1 MKKSTQKSARRKLP
15 AWMAAPPVF
24 DRGQND
30 AAVAG
35 LDLNP
40 QQLAAL
46 NHHYYTVFKGG
57 VGMRA
62 LYESMRNAPLQ
73 SSPDRVSWRDLR
85 GWVGAQAVNQLYR
98 RAKTINKSR
107 ASIPRI
113 FEPFVI
119 MECDLIDLG
128 SKKDK
133 ATNTFKWQSEGY
145 RYVFNCID
153 IVTRFTWQFPI
164 KKKEARET
172 ARAFTTLI
180 DSVRAGW
187 GGRWPRA
194 TVLITDNGTEFEDSF
209 ERAVVTY
216 EAQIRVQHGKPHD
229 MAATAAVENSN
240 KAWRGQMRQVLY
252 TKKTLKW
259 SRLLDMVNANLNNTP
274 NHALAYLT
282 PTDVYE
288 AFREPDATSDD
299 IIKRARNAAESAVK
313 RRRKANA
320 VVETPLQVGDQVRLV
335 NQQYLKAQLRGNE
348 LKMMNRWSKRVYTVK
363 RVRISG
369 EMADQNA
376 YQLNTGKPEW
386 YTLDHL
392 QVVQRNTPPQEPP
405 ANVQDRE
412 DFEAL
417 VVSGQRMHQPTGAA
431 VPRQEWL
438 TTFRGYPYPE
448 YQPHKVG
455 GAVVVPRRLIDAFLS
470 LQQ

>member
-1 MKKSTQKSARRKLP
+1 MEKSQKATRRKLP
-15 AWMAAPPVF
+15 TWMDAPAASGK
-24 DRGQND
+24 GQND
-30 AAVAG
+30 AVVAG
-35 LDLNP
+35 LDLNRR
-40 QQLAAL
+40 QITAL
-46 NHHYYTVFKGG
+46 DHQYYTVFKGG

-62 LYESMRNAPLQ
+62 LYESMRDAPIQ

-85 GWVGAQAVNQLYR
+85 GWVGAQTVNQLYR
-98 RAKTINKSR
+98 RAKTINKTR

-128 SKKDK
+128 TKRDK
-133 ATNTFKWQSEGY
+133 TTNTFKWQSEGY

-153 IVTRFTWQFPI
+153 VVTRFTWQFPI

-172 ARAFTTLI
+172 SRAFTTLI
-180 DSVRAGW
+180 DSVRAGH

-216 EAQIRVQHGKPHD
+216 EPQIRIQHGKPHD
-229 MAATAAVENSN
+229 MAATAAIENSN
-240 KAWRGQMRQVLY
+240 KAWRGHMRQALY

-259 SRLLDMVNANLNNTP
+259 SRLLDTINANMNNTP
-274 NHALAYLT
+274 NHALGYLT

-288 AFREPDATSDD
+288 AFREPDGTTAD
-299 IIKRARNAAESAVK
+299 IIKRAKIAGESAVK

-320 VVETPLQVGDQVRLV
+320 VVEKSLRVGDHVRLI
-335 NQQYLKAQLRGNE
+335 NQRYLKAQLRGNE
-348 LKMMNRWSKRVYTVK
+348 LKMMNRWSKKVYTVT

-376 YQLNTGKPEW
+376 YQIDTGKPDW

-405 ANVQDRE
+405 VDIPDRD
-412 DFEAL
+412 DFEAV
-417 VVSGQRMHQPTGAA
+417 VVSGQRMHKPMGAA

-448 YQPHKVG
+448 YQPHKIG
-455 GAVVVPRRLIDAFLS
+455 GTVVVPERLIDAYLS
-470 LQQ
+470 LQT